1 MIIVSNKVTQY
12 QSLSYNHDLY
22 AKPVHYPSLLKGV
35 VVVKE
40 QVVVSLVL
48 LDQG

>member
-1 MIIVSNKVTQY
+1 MIIVSNKVAQY
-12 QSLSYNHDLY
+12 QSLSYNHNLY

-40 QVVVSLVL
+40 QVVSLVL